1 MRPNHEQF
9 RLDVIVESSQ
19 GWRWQIFE
27 GDHLILQSPPIYA
40 TRADASRAGILEKW
54 ELMTE
59 NERLP
64 FDL

>member
-1 MRPNHEQF
+1 MGPNQEQF
-9 RLDVIVESSQ
+9 RLDVIAESSQ

-27 GDHLILQSPPIYA
+27 GDHLILQSPAIYA

-59 NERLP
+59 SERLP

>member
-9 RLDVIVESSQ
+9 RLDVIAESAQ

-54 ELMTE
+54 ELMTD
-59 NERLP
+59 NEHLP
-64 FDL
+64 FGL